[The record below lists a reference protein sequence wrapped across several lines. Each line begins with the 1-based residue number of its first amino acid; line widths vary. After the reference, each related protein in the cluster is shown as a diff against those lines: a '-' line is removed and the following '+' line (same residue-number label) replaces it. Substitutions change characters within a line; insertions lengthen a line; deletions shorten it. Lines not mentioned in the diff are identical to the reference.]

1 MAAIT
6 SAGIGSGLD
15 VASLVSQLVA
25 AERAAPDTRIAK
37 AQSKTQTTL
46 SALGTF
52 RSALAELQNT
62 AKALRDGGAAK
73 MAANSSN
80 TAIVAAT
87 TTTAATAGSYSVEVV
102 QLAKTHKLASAAYA
116 SSSDA
121 VGTGKLKLT
130 SGGKS
135 FTLDIDSSSGTLAGI
150 RDAINGASANPG
162 IRATLLNTTAG
173 VRLTL
178 TAATSGGSGAITV
191 EATDA
196 QGDPISPADTG
207 LDALSYS
214 PGHQN
219 LSQIDPAQNA
229 TVKIDGYS
237 FSSAT
242 NDFTDAVEG
251 LRFTALKAEPGTL
264 VTVGAALDSKA
275 AETAVQNFV
284 TRYNALNALVSSY
297 SRYDATTQTGGP
309 LLGEASVRSLSQ
321 QLRALMASSIGGS
334 LGTLGRVGISGST
347 DGSFKL
353 DTAKFG
359 EALAADPAAVEAL
372 LGKSGFGERLYTLA
386 QGYLESDG
394 RIKSRQ
400 DSLNGK
406 LKDITQQKDS
416 LDRRMEMVESRYRAQ
431 FTALDSLISQMTST
445 STYLTQ
451 QLANLPGA
459 AKSSDR

>member
-264 VTVGAALDSKA
+264 V
-275 AETAVQNFV
+275 
-284 TRYNALNALVSSY
+284 
-297 SRYDATTQTGGP
+297 
-309 LLGEASVRSLSQ
+309 
-321 QLRALMASSIGGS
+321 MASSIGGS